1 MLNKS
6 VTKIE
11 RTVYSIF
18 MLFGDIGGLYGLLV
32 SLSSVIVGLVSF
44 QSLENQLVGQLYLD
58 ENVKPLKQKEQG
70 SFKELC
76 QSILPLSCL
85 KGCCCNRSRRDIDFE
100 RARDHLNQELELV
113 TLLQ

>member
-44 QSLENQLVGQLYLD
+44 LSLENQLVGQLYLYD
-58 ENVKPLKQKEQG
+58 NGEPLKPKEQG

-76 QSILPLSCL
+76 QSIIPLGYL
-85 KGCCCNRSRRDIDFE
+85 KGCCSRSRRDIDFE
-100 RARDHLNQELELV
+100 RARDRLNQELELV